1 MHLTHSCTRTYSLCA
16 DWFYRLCPLFCSMVT
31 LLRRRRRRLF
41 LLWLA
46 RPGWQSPP
54 CLHEAIPTTLVCY
67 ESRPDSVSSFRP
79 SRSVRPMGLPVLSM
93 HVNNVVDNGDDGDEK
108 CWQYYFNQRKS
119 EPQDDSCITR
129 QHCPVYGTE
138 KVAQPRRLLYCTPQY
153 E

>member
-1 MHLTHSCTRTYSLCA
+1 
-16 DWFYRLCPLFCSMVT
+16 MVT

-54 CLHEAIPTTLVCY
+54 CLHEAMPTSLCAMNHDQTQ
-67 ESRPDSVSSFRP
+67 FR
-79 SRSVRPMGLPVLSM
+79 RFVRHGLFVRLGLPVFSM